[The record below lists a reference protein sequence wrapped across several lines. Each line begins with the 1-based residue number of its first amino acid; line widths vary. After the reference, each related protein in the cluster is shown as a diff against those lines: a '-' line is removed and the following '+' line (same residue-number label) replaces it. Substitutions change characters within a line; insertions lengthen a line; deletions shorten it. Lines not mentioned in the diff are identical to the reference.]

1 MSEKGG
7 KARRRPQADETIS
20 VLPMELQVG
29 DRFTDYA
36 GEWEIVT
43 RPTVTHGGK
52 TLRAKVRQ
60 PGQLIEREMNWPAY
74 VKIEI
79 RRGHK

>member
-1 MSEKGG
+1 VSERERK
-7 KARRRPQADETIS
+7 RRPQADETLS

-60 PGQLIEREMNWPAY
+60 PGQQVEREMNWPA
-74 VKIEI
+74 
-79 RRGHK
+79 